1 MSNAMRNRLSAAKSG
16 AGESVKAK
24 TTAAPLVE
32 PTADLRLVPMTEASI
47 TVLEPTAV
55 AEATGVLTD
64 KAETPLVLPKITRT
78 DETDTAGQTTPATF
92 GPTDDAAPVM
102 KRRALKGAE
111 LVELLTAPPAAMGT
125 AVESK
130 LLTIPVSEEVYGL
143 LQQLDRDLALST
155 GRPVNRQRLVTTA
168 VETALSSP
176 QKYAKRYLQDYNAGA
191 TWKRR
196 VQARIPV
203 DLAAQLPHL
212 RYTGSMRQSAGMLV
226 SIAVAELLHQART
239 YWENDAR
246 TK

>member
-64 KAETPLVLPKITRT
+64 KAEAPLVLPKITRPT
-78 DETDTAGQTTPATF
+78 QPATAVDT
-92 GPTDDAAPVM
+92 PHTTASAADEPAPVT
-102 KRRALKGAE
+102 KRRALRGEE

-130 LLTIPVSEEVYGL
+130 LLTIPVSEQVYAL

-168 VETALSSP
+168 VETALSNP
-176 QKYAKRYLQDYNAGA
+176 QKYAKRYLQDYNAGT

-196 VQARIPV
+196 VQARIPL

-212 RYTGSMRQSAGMLV
+212 RYTGSTRQSAGMLV
-226 SIAVAELLHQART
+226 SIAVAELLQQAGSVVEDRPSS
-239 YWENDAR
+239 
-246 TK
+246 

>member
-1 MSNAMRNRLSAAKSG
+1 MSNAMRNRLSAAKDG

-24 TTAAPLVE
+24 TTGTPLVE
-32 PTADLRLVPMTEASI
+32 PTADLRVVPTTEASI

-55 AEATGVLTD
+55 AEATGVLTND
-64 KAETPLVLPKITRT
+64 GETPLVLPKIARPTES
-78 DETDTAGQTTPATF
+78 D
-92 GPTDDAAPVM
+92 TDDAANPPSPASEPAAAPNT

-111 LVELLTAPPAAMGT
+111 LVEHLTAPPAAMGT

-168 VETALSSP
+168 VETALSNP
-176 QKYAKRYLQDYNAGA
+176 QKYAKRYLHDYNSGT

-212 RYTGSMRQSAGMLV
+212 RYTGHARQSAGMLV
-226 SIAVAELLHQART
+226 SIAVAELLKEA
-239 YWENDAR
+239 DA
-246 TK
+246 KAPHG

>member
-64 KAETPLVLPKITRT
+64 KAEAPLVLPKITRPT
-78 DETDTAGQTTPATF
+78 QPATAVDT
-92 GPTDDAAPVM
+92 PHTTASAADEPAPVT
-102 KRRALKGAE
+102 KRRALRGEE

-130 LLTIPVSEEVYGL
+130 LLTIPVSEEVYAL
-143 LQQLDRDLALST
+143 LQQLDRYLALST

-168 VETALSSP
+168 VETALSNP
-176 QKYAKRYLQDYNAGA
+176 QKYAKRYLQDYNAGT

-196 VQARIPV
+196 VQARIPL

-212 RYTGSMRQSAGMLV
+212 RYTGSTRQSAGMLV
-226 SIAVAELLHQART
+226 SIAVAELLQQAGSVVEDRPSS
-239 YWENDAR
+239 
-246 TK
+246 

>member
-1 MSNAMRNRLSAAKSG
+1 MSNAMRNRLTAAKSG

-32 PTADLRLVPMTEASI
+32 PTADLRLVPTTEASI

-55 AEATGVLTD
+55 AEATGVLTNNAD
-64 KAETPLVLPKITRT
+64 APLVLPKITRPGEPDAT
-78 DETDTAGQTTPATF
+78 VQTTPAP
-92 GPTDDAAPVM
+92 GAPIDEAAPVM

-125 AVESK
+125 AGESK

-155 GRPVNRQRLVTTA
+155 GRPINRQRLVSTA
-168 VETALSSP
+168 VETALGNP
-176 QKYAKRYLQDYNAGA
+176 QKYAKRYLQDYNAGT

-196 VQARIPV
+196 VQARIPLN
-203 DLAAQLPHL
+203 LAAQLPHL
-212 RYTGSMRQSAGMLV
+212 RYTGSSRQSAGMLV
-226 SIAVAELLHQART
+226 SIAVAELLRQAASVQNNEVGT
-239 YWENDAR
+239 S
-246 TK
+246 